1 MTILIASA
9 TTEDLPHIH
18 RLAHSIWNQH
28 YLGIITQTQIDY
40 MLEKDYNLDHLR
52 NTLASGTQF
61 LIVTDNTKPIGF
73 AGFRLIKAGQVHL
86 DKLYLSLSHQRL
98 GLGQWMLNH
107 IEAQAMTLS
116 AELVTLNVNKH
127 NQKAIKAYH
136 RAGYH
141 HLQSVLETIGAG
153 FYVDDYIY
161 GKVIDAANIKQLLP
175 TFEIN
180 VTQT

>member
-1 MTILIASA
+1 
-9 TTEDLPHIH
+9 
-18 RLAHSIWNQH
+18 
-28 YLGIITQTQIDY
+28 
-40 MLEKDYNLDHLR
+40 
-52 NTLASGTQF
+52 
-61 LIVTDNTKPIGF
+61 
-73 AGFRLIKAGQVHL
+73 FRLIKAGQVHL

-141 HLQSVLETIGAG
+141 HLQSVLEAIGAG

-161 GKVIDAANIKQLLP
+161 GKVIDKANIKQLLP